1 MRARVR
7 TRWALCAL
15 VVASCGAAPAK
26 PTPREPPLR
35 LEITAGKDTNHGGPL
50 YVVVRKLEQA
60 GFLADDYDAI
70 ADKLFVE
77 PRDPSLLRKAIVRPG
92 NVVVVEADRTL
103 ADGEILGIYFLF
115 SVPGDAW
122 RLAVLDRKIQR
133 VNIVLGAAGIVS
145 AVQK

>member
-1 MRARVR
+1 MMARVR
-7 TRWALCAL
+7 AGWALCAL

-60 GFLADDYDAI
+60 GFLADDYDEI

-122 RLAVLDRKIQR
+122 RLAVLDKKIQR